1 MDLIA
6 DRAPALDGSWA
17 AELLAQLDPAVEGN
31 PGHHLGVGE
40 VASLAPNLPDPLVGL
55 APCLLE
61 QPEHVQAELPGRK
74 RGAEL
79 GRSRRLI
86 EGVGNLAVDIDLI
99 LVGGRVAHPHRTRA
113 LKPRTP

>member
-6 DRAPALDGSWA
+6 DRAPAPDRSWA

-31 PGHHLGVGE
+31 PSHHLGVGE

-61 QPEHVQAELPGRK
+61 QPEHVQAAPPGRK
-74 RGAEL
+74 RGTEI
-79 GRSRRLI
+79 RDSRRLL
-86 EGVGNLAVDIDLI
+86 EGVRHLAVDLE
-99 LVGGRVAHPHRTRA
+99 LRLFGVRVAHPNPTRA
-113 LKPRTP
+113 LKVR